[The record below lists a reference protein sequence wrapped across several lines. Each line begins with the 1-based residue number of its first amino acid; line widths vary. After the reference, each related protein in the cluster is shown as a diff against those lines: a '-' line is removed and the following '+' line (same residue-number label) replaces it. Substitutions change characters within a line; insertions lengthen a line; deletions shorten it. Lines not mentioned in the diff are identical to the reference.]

1 MRNSQAAIAFIFA
14 RGGSKGLPGKNIRP
28 FAGKPLIAWAI
39 AHAKAVGR
47 VRRVIVSTDSQEI
60 ASVAKAHGAEVPFM
74 RPPELAEDASPEWLA
89 WRHALEFVW
98 EEEGA
103 LPWAMLSVPT
113 TAPLRLVS
121 DIDRAIDLYAQGDA
135 DVVVSVAK
143 AHRNPYFNM
152 VAKDHNDTVGLV
164 IPPPAGV
171 SRRQDAPEVFDM
183 TTVVYCASP
192 LFVLEHTTIFEG
204 RVKAIEIPVERS
216 IDIDTQLDFEM
227 AKFLFQRS
235 ENKS

>member
-1 MRNSQAAIAFIFA
+1 MRNPQSAIAFIFA

-39 AHAKAVGR
+39 SHAKAVER
-47 VRRVIVSTDSQEI
+47 VRRVIVSTDSLEI
-60 ASVAKAHGAEVPFM
+60 ALVAKAHGAEVPFM
-74 RPPELAEDASPEWLA
+74 RPPELAEDTSPEWLA
-89 WRHALEFVW
+89 WRHALEFVR

-113 TAPLRLVS
+113 TAPLRLAS
-121 DIDRAIDLYAQGDA
+121 DIDRAIDLYSQGDA

-152 VAKDHNDTVGLV
+152 IVKDPNHSVGLV
-164 IPPPAGV
+164 IPPAAGI

-192 LFVLEHTTIFEG
+192 RFVLEHNSIFGG
-204 RVKAIEIPVERS
+204 RVKAIEIPAERS
-216 IDIDTQLDFEM
+216 IDIDIQLDFEM
-227 AKFLFQRS
+227 AEFLFQRQVD
-235 ENKS
+235 KP